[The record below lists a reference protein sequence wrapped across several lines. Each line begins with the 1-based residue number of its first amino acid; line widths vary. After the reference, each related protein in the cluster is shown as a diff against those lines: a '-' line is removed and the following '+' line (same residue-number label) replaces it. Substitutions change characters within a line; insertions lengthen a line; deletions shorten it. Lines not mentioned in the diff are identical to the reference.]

1 MTKRILVTTAA
12 ALLLGGACVKEI
24 TSDERLERETARSDS
39 LHSSTAAELGK
50 LRCDDLAADLAKAR
64 DEKTT
69 EENRLT
75 TYMDMYD
82 RLKSRSAKFEEAMA
96 RNPDLSF
103 QEGSQDLNSARDA
116 CVQGAADVKLE
127 LESLVREI
135 MQMPTVDEIRGGST
149 VKVARLSF
157 DVLRQA
163 IEKLDLD
170 DKDGLIQ
177 KVNNAEKT
185 VEATPGGKRK
195 RDTK

>member
-1 MTKRILVTTAA
+1 MTKRILVTTSA
-12 ALLLGGACVKEI
+12 ALMVCSACVKEI
-24 TSDERLERETARSDS
+24 SSDERLERETAHSDA
-39 LHSSTAAELGK
+39 LRSSTAAELGK
-50 LRCDDLAADLAKAR
+50 LRCDDLAGELAKAR
-64 DEKTT
+64 DEKTS

-75 TYMDMYD
+75 TYMDMYE

-103 QEGSQDLNSARDA
+103 QEGSEQLNAAREA
-116 CVQGAADVKLE
+116 CVQGTADVKLE

-163 IEKLDLD
+163 IDKLDLD
-170 DKDGLIQ
+170 DKESLIQ

-195 RDTK
+195 RDK

>member
-12 ALLLGGACVKEI
+12 LMLCSACVKEI

-39 LHSSTAAELGK
+39 MRSSSAAELGK

-96 RNPDLSF
+96 RNPDLAF
-103 QEGSQDLNSARDA
+103 QEGSQELTQARDA

-127 LESLVREI
+127 LEQLVREI

-195 RDTK
+195 RDK